1 MSETKINPNQ
11 LKGIAITPYAINN
24 LIDKSSDSNSVVY
37 GKFNVPYLVLIGA
50 TGSSAGTIE
59 LAVSSD
65 NSTFINILYY
75 KIEYDDDR
83 VDNFILPIIIDS
95 GLYFKTTYTIDAQGH
110 SWQKVLKIAPICE
123 E

>member
-1 MSETKINPNQ
+1 MPLVQ
-11 LKGIAITPYAINN
+11 AQG
-24 LIDKSSDSNSVVY
+24 VY